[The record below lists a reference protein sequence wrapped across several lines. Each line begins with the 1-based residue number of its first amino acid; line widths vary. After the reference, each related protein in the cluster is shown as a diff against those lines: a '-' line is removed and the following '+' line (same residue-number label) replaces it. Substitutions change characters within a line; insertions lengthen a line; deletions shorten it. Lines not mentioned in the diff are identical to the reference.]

1 MPTHSSILASRIP
14 WTEDP
19 GRLESTGSQ
28 RIGQDWATDT
38 LTFTLSFFLSF
49 FFFKFF
55 GLTAQLLGS

>member
-19 GRLESTGSQ
+19 GRLESMGSQ

-38 LTFTLSFFLSF
+38 LTFTLSFF
-49 FFFKFF
+49 FFKFF

>member
-19 GRLESTGSQ
+19 GRLESMGSQ